1 MMEEY
6 QEILNEQFQYEDLSD
21 DELISS
27 IKPRKL
33 EKKSK
38 ARTYLQS
45 VIEKIEPCLRW
56 TNETIEQDRRLL
68 YMKLSLLAKSK
79 SDTGVRLIM
88 DWAQGK
94 NLHVKQFIRAVN
106 KALCP

>member
-1 MMEEY
+1 MTDPF
-6 QEILNEQFQYEDLSD
+6 QEILDEPFHYEDLSD

-33 EKKSK
+33 ENKSK

-68 YMKLSLLAKSK
+68 YMKLSQLAKSK

-94 NLHVKQFIRAVN
+94 NLHVKQFIKAIN
-106 KALCP
+106 KSLCP